1 MRLFVDRGN
10 LQGLKILISAS
21 IKGRSIELNVVNPA
35 GKFTREKIL
44 QKDYIIAH
52 VNIFVLFDYL
62 MQLCHISHLRTNSD
76 PLL

>member
-44 QKDYIIAH
+44 
-52 VNIFVLFDYL
+52 
-62 MQLCHISHLRTNSD
+62 
-76 PLL
+76 

>member
-1 MRLFVDRGN
+1 MTDLYEKEKENITMRLFVDRGN

-44 QKDYIIAH
+44 
-52 VNIFVLFDYL
+52 
-62 MQLCHISHLRTNSD
+62 
-76 PLL
+76 